1 MLLVQA
7 SDLHYNFLDL
17 MDLNLVPIWHGELCP
32 AYSVMYAHVRSDGT
46 ITSGYPD
53 LMPNPDRALANGD
66 PLYTSW
72 IDIFGDDVSGN
83 RSKSWNKH
91 WNIYI
96 SHRNL
101 PRKLLQQEFH
111 VHFVSTSPVASIT
124 EQFHGIKMVLE

>member
-1 MLLVQA
+1 MEA
-7 SDLHYNFLDL
+7 GFS
-17 MDLNLVPIWHGELCP
+17 
-32 AYSVMYAHVRSDGT
+32 AR
-46 ITSGYPD
+46 
-53 LMPNPDRALANGD
+53 MPNPDRAIAEGD

-101 PRKLLQQEFH
+101 PRKFLQQEYH
-111 VHFVSTSPVASIT
+111 THFVSTSPVASIT
-124 EQFHGIKMVLE
+124 EQFHGIRQVIEYAGNRSM

>member
-1 MLLVQA
+1 MSITDIQCYKTF
-7 SDLHYNFLDL
+7 SS
-17 MDLNLVPIWHGELCP
+17 ETEQ
-32 AYSVMYAHVRSDGT
+32 T
-46 ITSGYPD
+46 IESGHPD
-53 LMPNPDRALANGD
+53 RMPNPDRSLAEGD

-101 PRKLLQQEFH
+101 PRQFLQQEYH
-111 VHFVSTSPVASIT
+111 THFVSTSPVASIT
-124 EQFHGIKMVLE
+124 EQFHGIKQIIEYINDLDGA